1 MKLPYRKRITRMG
14 EKQLEAALSP
24 YFGSKDK
31 GQSFIGF
38 GVGPGW
44 SDIILDLHMKL
55 LKENPDYSIAQVKEK
70 FGTLRYYTGPMT
82 DQGYIYIAE
91 AENLSAITCEECGR
105 PGKLRDEKNRWI
117 RTLCDWDDKVSD
129 INAWIWVNLTRR
141 PMTYYWKIRFAI
153 TRWIRGRKE
162 SAEK

>member
-1 MKLPYRKRITRMG
+1 MT
-14 EKQLEAALSP
+14 EKQLESALSP
-24 YFGSKDK
+24 YFGKKEK
-31 GQSFIGF
+31 GQSFIGY

-44 SDIILDLHMKL
+44 SDIILDLHTKL

-70 FGTLRYYTGPMT
+70 FGTLRYYTSSMT
-82 DQGYIYIAE
+82 DQGRIYIAE

-105 PGKLRDEKNRWI
+105 PGKLRDDKNWI

-141 PMTYYWKIRFAI
+141 PMTHYWRVRFAI
-153 TRWIRGRKE
+153 TRWLRKRKE
-162 SAEK
+162 SAEN